1 MNIYEA
7 INSRRTIRD
16 FEDKQIEMSIIE
28 KIIDAGLKAPT
39 TDHLRQWEFVVIND
53 KSKRAEILKFIPETY
68 TKAFT
73 NEWLDSWGSVD
84 NLQREMYLDA
94 VPKQYAML
102 HNAGCLILPFFRYD
116 NPVLKP
122 DLLSSLYSLN
132 GLAAMWCCIE
142 NILLAS
148 AAEGIFGVTK
158 IPANNESEHIKS
170 IIKHPDDYIM
180 PCYIALGY
188 PIKNAAMP
196 KQKEVSAKE
205 KIHVDTW

>member
-7 INSRRTIRD
+7 VNARRTIRD
-16 FEDKQIEMSIIE
+16 FDGRQIDVNIIE

-39 TDHLRQWEFVVIND
+39 TDHLRQWEFVIVSKD
-53 KSKRAEILKFIPETY
+53 KRAEILKFIPETY

-94 VPKQYAML
+94 VPKQYVML

-116 NPVLKP
+116 NPVLKS

-132 GLAAMWCCIE
+132 ELAAMWCCIE
-142 NILLAS
+142 NILLA
-148 AAEGIFGVTK
+148 AASEGIFGVTK
-158 IPANNESEHIKS
+158 IPANNEAEHIKS

-188 PIKNAAMP
+188 PAENAAMP

-205 KIHVDTW
+205 KIHMDTW